1 MDELLAL
8 DQRLLLAL
16 NGSDSIFWD
25 NVMCTIT
32 RTTTWIPLA
41 LVLLYVV
48 ARNVNMRQMLV
59 FVLMVAILVL
69 ITDRVSSG
77 VVKPLVHRFRPTH
90 EPVLDGLVDV
100 CRGYRGG
107 LYGFFSSH
115 AANTFGLCTFV
126 SLVLRHWRSTVAL
139 VSWAALSSYS
149 RIYLGVHYPG
159 DILCGMLFGIAVG
172 WGLFLLYRYLL
183 TLLNLPPRH
192 FDSSRYTSTGFF
204 SKDCEWIPI
213 AFVGTLVVVA
223 ICALW

>member
-16 NGSDSIFWD
+16 NGSDSLYWD
-25 NVMCTIT
+25 NVMWLIT
-32 RTTTWIPLA
+32 RTATWLPLG
-41 LVLLYVV
+41 LVLLFIV
-48 ARNVNMRQMLV
+48 AKNCRLRQ
-59 FVLMVAILVL
+59 VLLFILAVGVLIL

-77 VVKPLVHRFRPTH
+77 LVKPYVQRLRPTH
-90 EPVLDGLVDV
+90 APSLSGMVDL

-115 AANTFGLCTFV
+115 AANTFGLCTFI
-126 SLVLRHWRSTVAL
+126 SLVLRHWRSTLSLIV
-139 VSWAALSSYS
+139 WAMLSSYS

-172 WGLFLLYRYLL
+172 WGMYVIYHFLLLRVDASTRYA
-183 TLLNLPPRH
+183 
-192 FDSSRYTSTGFF
+192 SSRCTSSGFL
-204 SKDCEWIPI
+204 SGDCELLPVTI
-213 AFVGTLVVVA
+213 VGTLIMVA